1 MRKPWI
7 AAALVAGVSLGALA
21 ALAQGT
27 STPGGALAPIL
38 SGTHLGYYGGGTA
51 IPVASPA
58 ASLMEQV
65 CSSTGQMYI
74 VAPGGAS
81 GCLSHGTVGQWLQQQ
96 QPSGNFA
103 PVWTTL
109 TSFDHISYQ
118 PGLQTSIVNSIGAF
132 HKFTRAATVTNIEVS
147 ADQLTCVTPPT
158 ITVFNCGVSKTCA
171 TPTTIGTGAIA
182 TVSTVVDGTIT
193 AASVA
198 AGNYVAFEITAGACT
213 LVDPYA
219 TVEVSYTD

>member
-1 MRKPWI
+1 MRNRWI
-7 AAALVAGVSLGALA
+7 AVALAVGLPMVAFGQGTNPTGGAALPVIA
-21 ALAQGT
+21 
-27 STPGGALAPIL
+27 
-38 SGTHLGYYGGGTA
+38 SGTHLGYYGGGNST
-51 IPVASPA
+51 PVASA
-58 ASLMEQV
+58 AAALLEVV
-65 CSSTGQMYI
+65 CSGTGQMYA
-74 VAPGGAS
+74 VTAGGSA

-132 HKFTRAATVTNIEVS
+132 HKFTRAATITNIEVS

-158 ITVFNCGVSKTCA
+158 ITVFNCGTSKTCA